1 MVNLAHCYEQLDH
14 SHQRVYT
21 TCVGQS
27 GRRPLR
33 TLLLFLLGGI
43 SLLLSGCAAQAS
55 FGDAITEGE
64 PTPIPTPVVPSTP
77 IYTVERGDIVYERRF
92 FGRIAPV
99 LAEEFGFELDG
110 RVQEVFVDAGVD
122 ISQGD
127 VLARLNTNALENQ
140 LLNANE
146 ELAVA
151 TSILESAENKERF
164 DSRRATLNL
173 QMARLQLDHAV
184 ASAADPPSLDESLQI
199 NLLTIARDL
208 AQVAIDELT
217 EGVDPQLRFDV
228 QRAQKQVDELNAAIA
243 SAELTAPATGRLT
256 YFAPDPGEQVYA
268 FEPIAVVADMTVLE
282 ITDEMDADDLSELAE
297 GMPLTIQRAA
307 IPGAV
312 YSGTIASLP
321 APYGL
326 SPDELVHV
334 AFDEQPPPGEFKVGD
349 RMNFTVVIDT
359 REDVLVLPVSAIRTF
374 SGREFIVV
382 QNEGVQQRVDVRLGL
397 EGGGMVE
404 VLKGAEE
411 NQVVIGP

>member
-1 MVNLAHCYEQLDH
+1 MR
-14 SHQRVYT
+14 SFF
-21 TCVGQS
+21 
-27 GRRPLR
+27 
-33 TLLLFLLGGI
+33 LLLLCGI
-43 SLLLSGCAAQAS
+43 SVLLSSCAAQAS

-64 PTPIPTPVVPSTP
+64 PTPIPTPVVPSKP

-92 FGRIAPV
+92 FGRISPV
-99 LAEEFGFELDG
+99 LAEEFAFEIDG
-110 RVQEVFVDAGVD
+110 RVQDVFVDAGVD
-122 ISQGD
+122 IKKGD

-140 LLNANE
+140 LLAAEE
-146 ELAVA
+146 ELAIA

-164 DSRRATLNL
+164 DSRRTALNL
-173 QMARLQLDHAV
+173 QMAQLQLDHAK
-184 ASAADPPSLDESLQI
+184 ASAADPPSAAETLQI

-217 EGVDPQLRFDV
+217 DGIDPQLRFDV
-228 QRAQKQVDELNAAIA
+228 QRAQKRVDELNAAIA
-243 SAELTAPATGRLT
+243 SAELLAPAAGRLT
-256 YFAPDPGEQVYA
+256 YFAPDPGEQVFA
-268 FEPIAVVADMTVLE
+268 FEPVAVVADMTVLE
-282 ITDEMDADDLSELAE
+282 ITDEMNADDLSELAE

-307 IPGAV
+307 IPGNV

-334 AFDEQPPPGEFKVGD
+334 AFDEQPALDEFKVGD

-359 REDVLVLPVSAIRTF
+359 REDVLTLPASAIRTF

-382 QNEGVQQRVDVRLGL
+382 QNEGLQQRVDVRLGL

-404 VLKGAEE
+404 ILQGAEAG
-411 NQVVIGP
+411 QVVVGP